1 MKPSTESQTQPIKEI
16 EELRLQLQEANETIQ
31 AIRTGQIDALVVTT
45 ETGPQLYTLKSADH
59 TYRIFIEK
67 MKEGAVTLNQDEIIL
82 YSNSRFAS
90 MVGLPLSEVI
100 GIPLGKFIPEQCKDE
115 FKKLMKRGWNSDSRG
130 EIPLKSNKGKIVPVL
145 LSFTSL
151 ELAEGTSLSVILTDL
166 SAQKETENQLKLKN
180 EQLEEVRRNV
190 AKMNEELEDIV
201 KERTNDLLMSRE
213 YFKHLAN
220 NIPVIIWTADAG
232 GQLDYVNRRWVEYTG
247 FDIEE
252 SKTKQSELVHPDDL
266 EKSSLAWRQAVKYK
280 QKYEQEFRFKRNP
293 DGAYRWHYAK
303 AIPFNDEQGNITAWI
318 GTSIDIDDQK
328 KQLERKDEFIGVA
341 SHELKTPMTSLKGY
355 LQLMGIQEDLPAAV
369 KSYISKA
376 NISLTKLQRLV
387 DELLDVSRI
396 KAGKLKFSKHIF
408 NLTELVNQCV
418 ENSSVMYPLY
428 TIEKELKEDIMVMGN
443 EERIE
448 QVFMNLINNAVK
460 YSPENRNII
469 VRTEEDGISAIV
481 SVTDFGVGMS
491 EQEQKFVF
499 ERFYRVNG
507 NNFLTPGLG
516 MGLYIVSE
524 IIKEHQGEIRIK
536 SKPNEG
542 SIFSFSLP
550 LVKEHYLAKQNSFRI
565 NNHDCL
571 LFLQAF

>member
-1 MKPSTESQTQPIKEI
+1 MKTLDEKKGRTSKV
-16 EELRLQLQEANETIQ
+16 EELRLQLQEANETIN

-45 ETGPQLYTLKSADH
+45 ENGHQLYTLKSADH
-59 TYRIFIEK
+59 TYRVFIEK
-67 MKEGAVTLNQDEIIL
+67 MKEGAVTLNEDDIIL
-82 YSNSRFAS
+82 YSNSRFAT
-90 MVGLPLSEVI
+90 MVGLPLSQVL
-100 GIPLGKFIPEQCKDE
+100 GFPLSRFIPDECAEE
-115 FKKLMKRGWNSDSRG
+115 FKRLLGAAWNSDSKG
-130 EIPLKSNKGKIVPVL
+130 EIFLKNNHSHIIPVL

-151 ELAEGTSLSVILTDL
+151 DLDEGKSLSVILTDL
-166 SAQKETENQLKLKN
+166 TIQKETENQLKLKN

-220 NIPVIIWTADAG
+220 NIPVIIWTADAN

-293 DGAYRWHYAK
+293 DGAYRWHYAQ

-355 LQLMGIQEDLPAAV
+355 LQLMEAQENLPDKV

-376 NISLTKLQRLV
+376 STSLIKLQRLV

-396 KAGKLKFSKHIF
+396 KAGKLEFSRHIF
-408 NLTELVNQCV
+408 NLTELVNECV
-418 ENSSVMYPLY
+418 ENSSIMYPLY
-428 TIEKELKEDIMVMGN
+428 TIEKELEENIMVMGN

-460 YSPENRNII
+460 YSPEHRNII

-507 NNFLTPGLG
+507 SNFLTWAWYGFV
-516 MGLYIVSE
+516 Y
-524 IIKEHQGEIRIK
+524 
-536 SKPNEG
+536 
-542 SIFSFSLP
+542 SL
-550 LVKEHYLAKQNSFRI
+550 
-565 NNHDCL
+565 
-571 LFLQAF
+571 